1 MSNRGHRAEALR
13 GMHYKVQCAC
23 AQVYPSVSEG
33 GGEGCDLCLGVLQK
47 GAKGRDGQHLLGQ
60 RISVSRYVAVY
71 SHRATVVSKSLHRC
85 CCDSPAAERARKSI
99 VGKVLIS
106 RGDIHWGKGIHTL
119 WKQPLWKK
127 NVISS
132 WLASPLPF
140 AGERNYTHEH
150 LHGAEPGGTLHL
162 MRILFILS
170 GATNLSSEHFVL
182 IKN

>member
-1 MSNRGHRAEALR
+1 MSGCIAEGSKR
-13 GMHYKVQCAC
+13 
-23 AQVYPSVSEG
+23 EG
-33 GGEGCDLCLGVLQK
+33 WP
-47 GAKGRDGQHLLGQ
+47 APLGQ

-132 WLASPLPF
+132 
-140 AGERNYTHEH
+140 
-150 LHGAEPGGTLHL
+150 
-162 MRILFILS
+162 
-170 GATNLSSEHFVL
+170 
-182 IKN
+182 